1 MIYAIFD
8 LFDAVESEF
17 FRVIIF
23 QKESWLSYL

>member
-17 FRVIIF
+17 FHVIF